1 MIAPVPEGARCAS
14 HPDVPAT
21 WTCRRCGRFMCAA
34 CERRVRPDALPL
46 CPSCWEFRAK
56 RVEPPAPTSNLG
68 TTGLVLGFVSLLPLI
83 PIQIASIVVNAIALS
98 RGAGRRA
105 VVGLVLTLV
114 GLFGSATLIVGS
126 ILLAQ

>member
-21 WTCRRCGRFMCAA
+21 WTCRRCGGFMCAA

-46 CPSCWEFRAK
+46 CPRCWEFRGK
-56 RVEPPAPTSNLG
+56 TVEAPKPASDLG
-68 TTGLVLGFVSLLPLI
+68 TSGLVLGFVSLVPGLI

-98 RGAGRRA
+98 RGARWRA
-105 VVGLVLTLV
+105 GVGIALTVVGFVLSALAI
-114 GLFGSATLIVGS
+114 FGSLFAG
-126 ILLAQ
+126 

>member
-1 MIAPVPEGARCAS
+1 
-14 HPDVPAT
+14 
-21 WTCRRCGRFMCAA
+21 MCAA

-56 RVEPPAPTSNLG
+56 KVEAPKPASNLG

-105 VVGLVLTLV
+105 VVGLVLTGVGFAITALV
-114 GLFGSATLIVGS
+114 FLGS
-126 ILLAQ
+126 IFFAK